1 MSGGHARL
9 AGELE
14 AVHPEHQPAVPP
26 FRDLDLIDGAP
37 EAPVVGLRPRQRL
50 EGRIREPDSLGLPR
64 GTRQVAGVGRSS
76 TGRAARSSTVQ
87 RRHRHRWCSGRTH
100 HECHQHHERPRRC
113 ARRSPSASD
122 DTSPI
127 GPDQVARREDGR
139 LPHLSPGTR
148 PVVDPWWTKL
158 HGWTTQRL
166 GPLARAVVDS
176 NAYMTLATADP
187 SGVPWASPCGSRRR
201 LLGVLRG
208 LARGSALTEH
218 RGSTRD
224 RDRDLR
230 LHRARG
236 CRAGCLPRGDR
247 RPGGG
252 GRPRPHDGDVLGAI
266 SGEGASRGP
275 WATSAV
281 TPLTGSTAPA
291 RRRSSS
297 SANTTPASR
306 SSSRYH
312 SRTEP
317 PHSGRCPSRASRE
330 DSIAHLTIS
339 PDSSP
344 VSPNSSRMRSHVW
357 IAG

>member
-9 AGELE
+9 AGELLE

-87 RRHRHRWCSGRTH
+87 RRHRHRWCRRPHPSRVPPAPRTTSG
-100 HECHQHHERPRRC
+100 C

-139 LPHLSPGTR
+139 LPMTVTGNPARCR
-148 PVVDPWWTKL
+148 PLVDEAAW
-158 HGWTTQRL
+158 
-166 GPLARAVVDS
+166 VDD
-176 NAYMTLATADP
+176 ATARTPRSRGGRLERLHDAGDRRP
-187 SGVPWASPCGSRRR
+187 IRRALGFTVWFATTRTRRSYGSR
-201 LLGVLRG
+201 
-208 LARGSALTEH
+208 ARGSALTEH

-236 CRAGCLPRGDR
+236 CRAGRLPRGDR
-247 RPGGG
+247 RPVEAADLD
-252 GRPRPHDGDVLGAI
+252 RMM
-266 SGEGASRGP
+266 
-275 WATSAV
+275 ATF
-281 TPLTGSTAPA
+281 
-291 RRRSSS
+291 
-297 SANTTPASR
+297 
-306 SSSRYH
+306 
-312 SRTEP
+312 
-317 PHSGRCPSRASRE
+317 SGRSVARGRAVDRG
-330 DSIAHLTIS
+330 
-339 PDSSP
+339 
-344 VSPNSSRMRSHVW
+344 RRQR
-357 IAG
+357 